1 MKNLS
6 GVNDVVTTQAALK
19 IKRLQAN
26 KHQVMAKALGNAMM
40 TRYRLNIYWKGWNY
54 ENWDNKLKLFLQC

>member
-6 GVNDVVTTQAALK
+6 VVNDVVTTQAALK

-26 KHQVMAKALGNAMM
+26 KHQVMAKALGNSMM
-40 TRYRLNIYWKGWNY
+40 TRYRLNIYSIG
-54 ENWDNKLKLFLQC
+54 